1 MFSQLTDSLES
12 TLKNLRGQGKLTEEN
27 VAESLR
33 EVRRAFLEA
42 DVNFNVTRDFVKSVK
57 EKALGSDV
65 LLSVTPGQQI
75 VKIIHDELVNT
86 MGGETK
92 EVSLTG
98 QAPIGIMMVGLQGSG
113 KTTFAGKIA
122 LYMRSKKKRKP
133 LLVAADVYRPAAIK
147 QLQVLGK
154 SIGIPV
160 YEEGQGNPVEI
171 IKHGYEYAKENGY
184 DLVIYDTAG
193 RLQIDE
199 ELMVELEQAS
209 AAVKPNEIFFVA
221 DAMIG
226 QEAVNVAE
234 TFFNRL
240 NFTGVCLS
248 KMDGDT
254 RGGAALSIKKMTGVP
269 ICFVGLGEKLSDIDV
284 FHPDRMANR
293 ILGMGDI
300 VSLVERAQEVFD
312 EKTALEMEKKM
323 ANRFV
328 LNETSY
334 HGKGAINEIAT
345 EIKARAFKKAFVCSD
360 PDLIK
365 FGVTTKV
372 TDILD
377 KAEIPYEIYSNIKP
391 NPTIENVQ
399 TGVEAFKKSGAD
411 CIVAIGGGSSMDTAK
426 AIGII
431 ITNPEFADVR
441 SLEGVAP
448 TKNPCVPIIAVPTT
462 AGTAAE
468 VTINY
473 VITDVE
479 KDRKMV
485 CVDVHDIPVVAV
497 VDSEMMASMP
507 KGLTAFTGMDAL
519 THAIEGYTTRG
530 AWELSDMFH
539 FKAIQLI
546 SQKERPLV
554 HSAKVYYLYGD
565 VTDEQVEKEIE
576 RMKQTPEVK
585 LAKKDEQIRYRRRQ
599 YLYCLRQYEKKGKAL
614 MEAGITMEMLEK
626 MDNESED

>member
-33 EVRRAFLEA
+33 EVRRVFLEA

-92 EVSLTG
+92 EVSLSG
-98 QAPIGIMMVGLQGSG
+98 PSPIGIMMVGLQGSG

-160 YEEGQGNPVEI
+160 YDEGQGNPVEI
-171 IKHGYEYAKENGY
+171 IKHGYEYAKENGF

-234 TFFNRL
+234 TFFQRL

-269 ICFVGLGEKLSDIDV
+269 ICFVGLGEKLSDLDV
-284 FHPDRMANR
+284 FHPDRMASR
-293 ILGMGDI
+293 ILGMGD
-300 VSLVERAQEVFD
+300 VVTLVEKAQAVID
-312 EKTALEMEKKM
+312 EKDAKDLKKKIFNNTFDLNDFLNQLRTVKKIGRFKDILSLIPGLNKLPLDQIDDKELVYVEAILSSMTPKERKKPSIIDGSRKKRIANGSGTNVQRVNQILAQFENMKEM
-323 ANRFV
+323 
-328 LNETSY
+328 
-334 HGKGAINEIAT
+334 
-345 EIKARAFKKAFVCSD
+345 FKK
-360 PDLIK
+360 
-365 FGVTTKV
+365 
-372 TDILD
+372 
-377 KAEIPYEIYSNIKP
+377 
-391 NPTIENVQ
+391 
-399 TGVEAFKKSGAD
+399 
-411 CIVAIGGGSSMDTAK
+411 IG
-426 AIGII
+426 
-431 ITNPEFADVR
+431 NF
-441 SLEGVAP
+441 
-448 TKNPCVPIIAVPTT
+448 
-462 AGTAAE
+462 
-468 VTINY
+468 
-473 VITDVE
+473 
-479 KDRKMV
+479 
-485 CVDVHDIPVVAV
+485 
-497 VDSEMMASMP
+497 
-507 KGLTAFTGMDAL
+507 
-519 THAIEGYTTRG
+519 
-530 AWELSDMFH
+530 
-539 FKAIQLI
+539 
-546 SQKERPLV
+546 
-554 HSAKVYYLYGD
+554 
-565 VTDEQVEKEIE
+565 
-576 RMKQTPEVK
+576 
-585 LAKKDEQIRYRRRQ
+585 AKKQNGGTQIGSNYTPP
-599 YLYCLRQYEKKGKAL
+599 KKK
-614 MEAGITMEMLEK
+614 K
-626 MDNESED
+626 KKR

>member
-234 TFFNRL
+234 TFFKRL

-284 FHPDRMANR
+284 FHPDRMASR
-293 ILGMGDI
+293 ILGMGD
-300 VSLVERAQEVFD
+300 VVTLVEKAQAVID
-312 EKTALEMEKKM
+312 EKDAKDLKKKIFNNTFDLNDFLNQLRTVKKIGRFKDILSLIPGLNKLPLDQIDDKELVYVEAILSSMTPRERKKPSIIDGSRKKRIANGSGTSVQRVNQILAQFENMKEM
-323 ANRFV
+323 
-328 LNETSY
+328 
-334 HGKGAINEIAT
+334 
-345 EIKARAFKKAFVCSD
+345 FKKLGAF
-360 PDLIK
+360 
-365 FGVTTKV
+365 
-372 TDILD
+372 
-377 KAEIPYEIYSNIKP
+377 
-391 NPTIENVQ
+391 
-399 TGVEAFKKSGAD
+399 
-411 CIVAIGGGSSMDTAK
+411 
-426 AIGII
+426 
-431 ITNPEFADVR
+431 
-441 SLEGVAP
+441 
-448 TKNPCVPIIAVPTT
+448 
-462 AGTAAE
+462 
-468 VTINY
+468 
-473 VITDVE
+473 
-479 KDRKMV
+479 
-485 CVDVHDIPVVAV
+485 
-497 VDSEMMASMP
+497 
-507 KGLTAFTGMDAL
+507 
-519 THAIEGYTTRG
+519 
-530 AWELSDMFH
+530 
-539 FKAIQLI
+539 
-546 SQKERPLV
+546 
-554 HSAKVYYLYGD
+554 
-565 VTDEQVEKEIE
+565 
-576 RMKQTPEVK
+576 
-585 LAKKDEQIRYRRRQ
+585 AKKQNGGTQIGSNYTPP
-599 YLYCLRQYEKKGKAL
+599 KKK
-614 MEAGITMEMLEK
+614 K
-626 MDNESED
+626 KKH

>member
-98 QAPIGIMMVGLQGSG
+98 PSPIGIMMVGLQGSG

-160 YEEGQGNPVEI
+160 YDEGQGNPVEI
-171 IKHGYEYAKENGY
+171 IKHGYEYAKENGF

-234 TFFNRL
+234 TFFQRL

-269 ICFVGLGEKLSDIDV
+269 ICFVGLGEKLSDLDV
-284 FHPDRMANR
+284 FHPDRMASR
-293 ILGMGDI
+293 ILGMGD
-300 VSLVERAQEVFD
+300 VVTLVEKAQAVID
-312 EKTALEMEKKM
+312 EKDAKDLKKKIFNNTFDLNDFLNQLRTVKKIGRFKDILSLIPGLNKLPLDQIDDKELVYVEAILSSMTPKERKRPSIIDGSRKKRIANGSGTNVQRVNQILAQFENMKEM
-323 ANRFV
+323 
-328 LNETSY
+328 
-334 HGKGAINEIAT
+334 
-345 EIKARAFKKAFVCSD
+345 FKK
-360 PDLIK
+360 
-365 FGVTTKV
+365 
-372 TDILD
+372 
-377 KAEIPYEIYSNIKP
+377 
-391 NPTIENVQ
+391 
-399 TGVEAFKKSGAD
+399 
-411 CIVAIGGGSSMDTAK
+411 IG
-426 AIGII
+426 
-431 ITNPEFADVR
+431 NF
-441 SLEGVAP
+441 
-448 TKNPCVPIIAVPTT
+448 
-462 AGTAAE
+462 
-468 VTINY
+468 
-473 VITDVE
+473 
-479 KDRKMV
+479 
-485 CVDVHDIPVVAV
+485 
-497 VDSEMMASMP
+497 
-507 KGLTAFTGMDAL
+507 
-519 THAIEGYTTRG
+519 
-530 AWELSDMFH
+530 
-539 FKAIQLI
+539 
-546 SQKERPLV
+546 
-554 HSAKVYYLYGD
+554 
-565 VTDEQVEKEIE
+565 
-576 RMKQTPEVK
+576 
-585 LAKKDEQIRYRRRQ
+585 AKKQNGGTQIGSNYTPP
-599 YLYCLRQYEKKGKAL
+599 KKK
-614 MEAGITMEMLEK
+614 K
-626 MDNESED
+626 KKR

>member
-57 EKALGSDV
+57 EKALGGDV

-92 EVSLTG
+92 EVSLSG
-98 QAPIGIMMVGLQGSG
+98 PSPIGIMMVGLQGSG

-160 YEEGQGNPVEI
+160 YDEGQGNPVEI
-171 IKHGYEYAKENGY
+171 IKHGYEYAKENGF

-234 TFFNRL
+234 TFFQSL

-269 ICFVGLGEKLSDIDV
+269 ICFVGLGEKLSDLDV
-284 FHPDRMANR
+284 FHPDRMASR
-293 ILGMGDI
+293 ILGMGD
-300 VSLVERAQEVFD
+300 VVTLVEKAQAVID
-312 EKTALEMEKKM
+312 EKDAKDLKKKIFNNTFDLNDFLNQLRTVKKIGRFKDILSLIPGLNKLPLDQIDDKELVYVEAILSSMTPKERKKPSIIDGSRKKRIANGSGTNVQRVNQILAQFENMKEM
-323 ANRFV
+323 
-328 LNETSY
+328 
-334 HGKGAINEIAT
+334 
-345 EIKARAFKKAFVCSD
+345 FKK
-360 PDLIK
+360 
-365 FGVTTKV
+365 
-372 TDILD
+372 
-377 KAEIPYEIYSNIKP
+377 
-391 NPTIENVQ
+391 
-399 TGVEAFKKSGAD
+399 
-411 CIVAIGGGSSMDTAK
+411 IG
-426 AIGII
+426 
-431 ITNPEFADVR
+431 NF
-441 SLEGVAP
+441 
-448 TKNPCVPIIAVPTT
+448 
-462 AGTAAE
+462 
-468 VTINY
+468 
-473 VITDVE
+473 
-479 KDRKMV
+479 
-485 CVDVHDIPVVAV
+485 
-497 VDSEMMASMP
+497 
-507 KGLTAFTGMDAL
+507 
-519 THAIEGYTTRG
+519 
-530 AWELSDMFH
+530 
-539 FKAIQLI
+539 
-546 SQKERPLV
+546 
-554 HSAKVYYLYGD
+554 
-565 VTDEQVEKEIE
+565 
-576 RMKQTPEVK
+576 
-585 LAKKDEQIRYRRRQ
+585 AKKQNGGTQIGSNYTPP
-599 YLYCLRQYEKKGKAL
+599 KKK
-614 MEAGITMEMLEK
+614 K
-626 MDNESED
+626 KKR

>member
-234 TFFNRL
+234 TFFKRL

-284 FHPDRMANR
+284 FHPDRMASR
-293 ILGMGDI
+293 ILGMGD
-300 VSLVERAQEVFD
+300 VVTLVEKAQAVID
-312 EKTALEMEKKM
+312 EKDAKDLKKKIFNNTFDLNDFLNQLRTVKKIGRFKDILSLIPGLNKLPLDQIDDKELVYVEAILSSMTPRERKKPSIIDGNRKKRIANGSGTSVQRVNQILAQFENMKEM
-323 ANRFV
+323 
-328 LNETSY
+328 
-334 HGKGAINEIAT
+334 
-345 EIKARAFKKAFVCSD
+345 FKKLGAF
-360 PDLIK
+360 
-365 FGVTTKV
+365 
-372 TDILD
+372 
-377 KAEIPYEIYSNIKP
+377 
-391 NPTIENVQ
+391 
-399 TGVEAFKKSGAD
+399 
-411 CIVAIGGGSSMDTAK
+411 
-426 AIGII
+426 
-431 ITNPEFADVR
+431 
-441 SLEGVAP
+441 
-448 TKNPCVPIIAVPTT
+448 
-462 AGTAAE
+462 
-468 VTINY
+468 
-473 VITDVE
+473 
-479 KDRKMV
+479 
-485 CVDVHDIPVVAV
+485 
-497 VDSEMMASMP
+497 
-507 KGLTAFTGMDAL
+507 
-519 THAIEGYTTRG
+519 
-530 AWELSDMFH
+530 
-539 FKAIQLI
+539 
-546 SQKERPLV
+546 
-554 HSAKVYYLYGD
+554 
-565 VTDEQVEKEIE
+565 
-576 RMKQTPEVK
+576 
-585 LAKKDEQIRYRRRQ
+585 AKKQNGGTQIGSNYTPP
-599 YLYCLRQYEKKGKAL
+599 KKK
-614 MEAGITMEMLEK
+614 K
-626 MDNESED
+626 KKH

>member
-154 SIGIPV
+154 SIGITV

-284 FHPDRMANR
+284 FHPDRMASR
-293 ILGMGDI
+293 ILGMGD
-300 VSLVERAQEVFD
+300 VVTLVEKAQAVID
-312 EKTALEMEKKM
+312 EKDAKDLKKKIFNNTFDLNDFLNQLRTVKKIGRFKDILSLIPGLNKLPLDQIDDKELVYVEAVLSSMTPRERKKPSIIDGSRKKRIANGSGTSVQRVNQILAQFENMKEM
-323 ANRFV
+323 
-328 LNETSY
+328 
-334 HGKGAINEIAT
+334 
-345 EIKARAFKKAFVCSD
+345 FKKLGAF
-360 PDLIK
+360 
-365 FGVTTKV
+365 
-372 TDILD
+372 
-377 KAEIPYEIYSNIKP
+377 
-391 NPTIENVQ
+391 
-399 TGVEAFKKSGAD
+399 
-411 CIVAIGGGSSMDTAK
+411 
-426 AIGII
+426 
-431 ITNPEFADVR
+431 
-441 SLEGVAP
+441 
-448 TKNPCVPIIAVPTT
+448 
-462 AGTAAE
+462 
-468 VTINY
+468 
-473 VITDVE
+473 
-479 KDRKMV
+479 
-485 CVDVHDIPVVAV
+485 
-497 VDSEMMASMP
+497 
-507 KGLTAFTGMDAL
+507 
-519 THAIEGYTTRG
+519 
-530 AWELSDMFH
+530 
-539 FKAIQLI
+539 
-546 SQKERPLV
+546 
-554 HSAKVYYLYGD
+554 
-565 VTDEQVEKEIE
+565 
-576 RMKQTPEVK
+576 
-585 LAKKDEQIRYRRRQ
+585 AKKQNGGTQIGSNYTPP
-599 YLYCLRQYEKKGKAL
+599 KKK
-614 MEAGITMEMLEK
+614 K
-626 MDNESED
+626 KKH

>member
-284 FHPDRMANR
+284 FHPDRMASR
-293 ILGMGDI
+293 ILGMGD
-300 VSLVERAQEVFD
+300 VVTLVEKAQAVID
-312 EKTALEMEKKM
+312 EKDAKDLKKKIFNNTFDLNDFLNQLRTVKKIGRFKDILSLIPGLNKLPLDQIDDKELIYVEAVLSSMTPRERKKPSIIDGSRKKRIANGSGTSVQRVNQILAQFENMKEM
-323 ANRFV
+323 
-328 LNETSY
+328 
-334 HGKGAINEIAT
+334 
-345 EIKARAFKKAFVCSD
+345 FKKLGAF
-360 PDLIK
+360 
-365 FGVTTKV
+365 
-372 TDILD
+372 
-377 KAEIPYEIYSNIKP
+377 
-391 NPTIENVQ
+391 
-399 TGVEAFKKSGAD
+399 
-411 CIVAIGGGSSMDTAK
+411 
-426 AIGII
+426 
-431 ITNPEFADVR
+431 
-441 SLEGVAP
+441 
-448 TKNPCVPIIAVPTT
+448 
-462 AGTAAE
+462 
-468 VTINY
+468 
-473 VITDVE
+473 
-479 KDRKMV
+479 
-485 CVDVHDIPVVAV
+485 
-497 VDSEMMASMP
+497 
-507 KGLTAFTGMDAL
+507 
-519 THAIEGYTTRG
+519 
-530 AWELSDMFH
+530 
-539 FKAIQLI
+539 
-546 SQKERPLV
+546 
-554 HSAKVYYLYGD
+554 
-565 VTDEQVEKEIE
+565 
-576 RMKQTPEVK
+576 
-585 LAKKDEQIRYRRRQ
+585 AKKQNGGTQIGSNYTPP
-599 YLYCLRQYEKKGKAL
+599 KKK
-614 MEAGITMEMLEK
+614 K
-626 MDNESED
+626 KKH

>member
-42 DVNFNVTRDFVKSVK
+42 DVNFNVTGDFVKSVK

-284 FHPDRMANR
+284 FHPDRMASR
-293 ILGMGDI
+293 ILGMGD
-300 VSLVERAQEVFD
+300 VVTLVEKAQAVID
-312 EKTALEMEKKM
+312 EKDAKDLKKKIFNNTFDLNDFLNQLRTVKKIGRFKDILSLIPGLNKLPLDQIDDKELVYVEAVLSSMTPRERKKPSIIDGSRKKRIANGSGTSVQRVNQILAQFENMKEM
-323 ANRFV
+323 
-328 LNETSY
+328 
-334 HGKGAINEIAT
+334 
-345 EIKARAFKKAFVCSD
+345 FKKLGAF
-360 PDLIK
+360 
-365 FGVTTKV
+365 
-372 TDILD
+372 
-377 KAEIPYEIYSNIKP
+377 
-391 NPTIENVQ
+391 
-399 TGVEAFKKSGAD
+399 
-411 CIVAIGGGSSMDTAK
+411 
-426 AIGII
+426 
-431 ITNPEFADVR
+431 
-441 SLEGVAP
+441 
-448 TKNPCVPIIAVPTT
+448 
-462 AGTAAE
+462 
-468 VTINY
+468 
-473 VITDVE
+473 
-479 KDRKMV
+479 
-485 CVDVHDIPVVAV
+485 
-497 VDSEMMASMP
+497 
-507 KGLTAFTGMDAL
+507 
-519 THAIEGYTTRG
+519 
-530 AWELSDMFH
+530 
-539 FKAIQLI
+539 
-546 SQKERPLV
+546 
-554 HSAKVYYLYGD
+554 
-565 VTDEQVEKEIE
+565 
-576 RMKQTPEVK
+576 
-585 LAKKDEQIRYRRRQ
+585 AKKQNGGTQIGSNYTPP
-599 YLYCLRQYEKKGKAL
+599 KKK
-614 MEAGITMEMLEK
+614 K
-626 MDNESED
+626 KKH